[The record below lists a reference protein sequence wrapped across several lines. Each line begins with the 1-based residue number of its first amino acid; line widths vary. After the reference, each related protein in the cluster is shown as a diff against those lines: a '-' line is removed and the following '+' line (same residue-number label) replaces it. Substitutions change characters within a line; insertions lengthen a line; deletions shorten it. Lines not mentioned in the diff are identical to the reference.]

1 MKEIYAWDRFRTIAM
16 LLASFLVVGF
26 VWQLYVIPG
35 AERVA
40 IEEAQLRE
48 LRPNEAQPPSMFTI
62 LKDPEQQI
70 CTAVMLWCC
79 GLAWFRHRSLRRQRK
94 RLDENPL
101 GMSPGL
107 RILPEDALALER
119 RLAELPKEQ
128 QGDVL
133 VIAARRGLQRFSAT
147 GAVQDASS
155 AIHNTCESAAM
166 RYDSE
171 IGPLRFGV
179 WAIPALG
186 FIGTVRGI
194 GIALKSAYIAM
205 QGDPTA
211 VTEGLGVAF
220 NSTLVALVLSIGL
233 MYIISELQQIQERLV
248 LDTEAYLDDEL
259 VTRLEQFVAR

>member
-16 LLASFLVVGF
+16 LLAAFLFVGF
-26 VWQLYVIPG
+26 VWQLYVIPN
-35 AERVA
+35 AQRVA
-40 IEEAQLRE
+40 IEEEQLRK
-48 LRPNEAQPPSMFTI
+48 LRPEEAQPPSIFTI

-70 CTAVMLWCC
+70 CASVMLWSC
-79 GLAWFRHRSLRRQRK
+79 GIAWFRYRSLRRQRK
-94 RLDENPL
+94 RLDGNLL
-101 GMSPGL
+101 GMAPGL

-119 RLAELPKEQ
+119 TLGELPKEQ

-133 VIAARRGLQRFSAT
+133 VSAARRGLQRFNAT
-147 GAVQDASS
+147 GGVQDAST

-166 RYDSE
+166 RFDSE

-205 QGDPTA
+205 MGDPTA

-220 NSTLVALVLSIGL
+220 NSTLVALVLSIAL

-248 LDTEAYLDDEL
+248 LDTESYLDDEL
-259 VTRLEQFVAR
+259 VTRLEQAPG